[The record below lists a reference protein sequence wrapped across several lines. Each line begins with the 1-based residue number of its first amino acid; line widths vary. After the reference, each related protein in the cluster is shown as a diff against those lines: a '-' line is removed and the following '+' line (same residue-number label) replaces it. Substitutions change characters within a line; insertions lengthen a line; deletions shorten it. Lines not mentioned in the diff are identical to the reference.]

1 MNDSLIDHPPK
12 CDRNFVF
19 AHFVGSLTP
28 EAVISGTGI
37 ASAAFGKGKVAI
49 LVEAGR
55 EADGVVGGQEALF
68 AECVEVERTTVVAI
82 LNFEKYYFVTE
93 LTY

>member
-1 MNDSLIDHPPK
+1 MINHPPK
-12 CDRNFVF
+12 CDINLVF
-19 AHFVGSLTP
+19 ARFVGSLTP
-28 EAVISGTGI
+28 ESVISGTRI

-68 AECVEVERTTVVAI
+68 AECVEVERPTVVAI
-82 LNFEKYYFVTE
+82 LNFEKSF
-93 LTY
+93 LLRS

>member
-1 MNDSLIDHPPK
+1 MINHPPK
-12 CDRNFVF
+12 CDINLVF
-19 AHFVGSLTP
+19 ARFVGSLTP
-28 EAVISGTGI
+28 ESVISGTRI

-82 LNFEKYYFVTE
+82 LNFEKSF
-93 LTY
+93 LLRS